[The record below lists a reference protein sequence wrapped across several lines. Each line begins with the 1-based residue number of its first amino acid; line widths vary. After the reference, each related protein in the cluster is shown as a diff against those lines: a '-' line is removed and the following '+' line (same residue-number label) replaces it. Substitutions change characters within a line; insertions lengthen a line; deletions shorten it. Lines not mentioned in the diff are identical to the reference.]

1 MCIMIFYVTSEYEWF
16 LINRH
21 TGRYSQLVYTLRLLR
36 LLKVSFCFLVH
47 ETNEFRRLTFCLNIF
62 FFLICAVISLEILFW
77 HYFYILSKDIFLFSF
92 IVYYAMVFDAISYI
106 V

>member
-16 LINRH
+16 LIDRH

-47 ETNEFRRLTFCLNIF
+47 ETNEFRRLTFCLDIF
-62 FFLICAVISLEILFW
+62 FLNLRSYFFRHFILALFL
-77 HYFYILSKDIFLFSF
+77 HT
-92 IVYYAMVFDAISYI
+92 
-106 V
+106 